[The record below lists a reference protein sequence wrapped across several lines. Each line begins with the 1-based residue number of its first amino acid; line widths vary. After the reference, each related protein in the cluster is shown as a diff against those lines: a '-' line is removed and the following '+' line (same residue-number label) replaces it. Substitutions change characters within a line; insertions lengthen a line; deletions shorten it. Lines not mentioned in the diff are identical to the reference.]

1 MVSVF
6 LSFLL
11 LKKFYVFY
19 EGGISL
25 RLKNKVAL
33 ITGAGS
39 GIGKET
45 ALLFAK
51 EEANVIIADIDEA
64 KGKETVQEIEAD
76 KGNAFFLQVDVTD
89 EDSIKKMVE
98 EIQRNYQT
106 IDILFNNAGIS
117 GIGQLHQI
125 KLETWKKVFDVNVT
139 GLFLVSKAILP
150 LMMEKKSGSIIN
162 MSSCIAE
169 IGLANRASYAASKG
183 AILSLTKSMQ
193 VDYAPYNIRVNALM
207 PGTIYTPFV
216 EDYLSREPD
225 RDAAIS
231 KIKERQL
238 SGDLGKP
245 IDVAYAALYLASDES
260 KFMMGA
266 PFMIDG
272 GVVNGK

>member
-1 MVSVF
+1 V
-6 LSFLL
+6 
-11 LKKFYVFY
+11 
-19 EGGISL
+19 
-25 RLKNKVAL
+25 RLKHKVAL
-33 ITGAGS
+33 VTGAGS

-51 EEANVIIADIDEA
+51 EGADVIVADINGEIGR
-64 KGKETVQEIEAD
+64 KTVQDIHANNG
-76 KGNAFFLQVDVTD
+76 KAFFVEVDVTD
-89 EDSIKKMVE
+89 EASVAKMVE
-98 EIQRNYQT
+98 MIGNHYET
-106 IDILFNNAGIS
+106 IDVLFNNAGIS
-117 GIGQLHQI
+117 GIGPLHTI
-125 KLETWKKVFDVNVT
+125 ELETWKKVLDVNVT
-139 GLFLVSKAILP
+139 GVFLVSKAILP
-150 LMMEKKSGSIIN
+150 LMMKNNSGSIIN

-193 VDYAPYNIRVNALM
+193 VDYASYNIRVNALM

-225 RDAAIS
+225 RDAAIA

-260 KFMMGA
+260 KFIMGS

-272 GVVNGK
+272 GVVNGKSS

>member
-1 MVSVF
+1 M
-6 LSFLL
+6 
-11 LKKFYVFY
+11 
-19 EGGISL
+19 
-25 RLKNKVAL
+25 RLKNKLAL

-51 EEANVIIADIDEA
+51 EGAQVIVADNNEEAGSA
-64 KGKETVQEIEAD
+64 TVQEIKENIGEASFI
-76 KGNAFFLQVDVTD
+76 KVDVTD
-89 EDSIKKMVE
+89 EGNVNEMADKIEKDYKSL
-98 EIQRNYQT
+98 
-106 IDILFNNAGIS
+106 DILFNNAGIS
-117 GIGQLHQI
+117 GIGPLHEI
-125 KLETWKKVFDVNVT
+125 EFTTWKKVLDVNVT
-139 GLFLVSKAILP
+139 GVFLVSKAIVP
-150 LMMEKKSGSIIN
+150 LMMKNKAGSIIN

-183 AILSLTKSMQ
+183 AVLSLTKSMQ

-216 EDYLSREPD
+216 EDYLSKDPNPE
-225 RDAAIS
+225 AAIA

-260 KFMMGA
+260 KFMMGS

-272 GVVNGK
+272 GVVNGKSS

>member
-1 MVSVF
+1 M
-6 LSFLL
+6 
-11 LKKFYVFY
+11 
-19 EGGISL
+19 
-25 RLKNKVAL
+25 RLKNKMAL

-51 EEANVIIADIDEA
+51 EGAHVIVADNNE
-64 KGKETVQEIEAD
+64 ES
-76 KGNAFFLQVDVTD
+76 GNATILEIKENKGEASFIKVDVTD
-89 EDSIKKMVE
+89 EDNVAEMAEIIKKE
-98 EIQRNYQT
+98 YKSL
-106 IDILFNNAGIS
+106 DILFNNAGIS
-117 GIGQLHQI
+117 GIGPLHEI
-125 KLETWKKVFDVNVT
+125 ELKTWKKVLDVNVT
-139 GLFLVSKAILP
+139 GVFLVSKAIVP
-150 LMMEKKSGSIIN
+150 ILMKNKNGSIIN

-183 AILSLTKSMQ
+183 AVLSLTKSMQ

-216 EDYLSREPD
+216 EDYLSNDPNPEN
-225 RDAAIS
+225 AIA

-260 KFMMGA
+260 KFMMGS

-272 GVVNGK
+272 GVVNGKSS